1 MGTEL
6 PRKESEEREKRRP
19 LIPIPAPV
27 HSLLAGWAGL
37 MLWLLLLLL
46 LALYPYTGVS
56 SVALFVGSQ
65 IFVLVTLASNWN
77 LIGGMT
83 G

>member
-1 MGTEL
+1 MATER
-6 PRKESEEREKRRP
+6 PQEESEEKVKRKS
-19 LIPIPAPV
+19 LIAIPAPV

-37 MLWLLLLLL
+37 VLWLLLLLL

-65 IFVLVTLASNWN
+65 IFVLVTKRATLE
-77 LIGGMT
+77 T
-83 G
+83 PV

>member
-1 MGTEL
+1 MGTGT
-6 PRKESEEREKRRP
+6 PANKSEERAKRKPP
-19 LIPIPAPV
+19 LPFLAPV
-27 HSLLAGWAGL
+27 HSLLAGWTGL
-37 MLWLLLLLL
+37 ALWLLLMLL

-56 SVALFVGSQ
+56 SVSLFVGSQ

-83 G
+83 